1 MLALRLPK
9 ELEERLEYMA
19 RKTGRTK
26 SFFAREAI
34 LDKIEELE
42 DRFLLERAYAED
54 DGTRY
59 SLEEVKAMWDV
70 EKAP

>member
-9 ELEERLEYMA
+9 ELEERLQFMA
-19 RKTGRTK
+19 DKTGRTK

-42 DRFLLERAYAED
+42 DRFLLERALAES
-54 DGTRY
+54 DGTTV
-59 SLEEVKAMWDV
+59 SWEDAMKEWDLLE
-70 EKAP
+70 

>member
-9 ELEERLEYMA
+9 DLEERLEFMA
-19 RKTGRTK
+19 KRTGRTK

-42 DRFLLERAYAED
+42 DAFLLERAYAED
-54 DGTRY
+54 DGVRY
-59 SLEEVKAMWDV
+59 SLAEVRARLEARDD
-70 EKAP
+70 

>member
-9 ELEERLEYMA
+9 DLEERLEFMA
-19 RKTGRTK
+19 KRTGRTK

-42 DRFLLERAYAED
+42 DAFLLERAYAED

-59 SLEEVKAMWDV
+59 SLAEVKKRWEAD
-70 EKAP
+70 

>member
-9 ELEERLEYMA
+9 ELEERLDFMA
-19 RKTGRTK
+19 KRTGRTK

-42 DRFLLERAYAED
+42 DAFLLERAYAED
-54 DGTRY
+54 DGIRL
-59 SLEEVKAMWDV
+59 SLAEVKKRWAAD
-70 EKAP
+70 